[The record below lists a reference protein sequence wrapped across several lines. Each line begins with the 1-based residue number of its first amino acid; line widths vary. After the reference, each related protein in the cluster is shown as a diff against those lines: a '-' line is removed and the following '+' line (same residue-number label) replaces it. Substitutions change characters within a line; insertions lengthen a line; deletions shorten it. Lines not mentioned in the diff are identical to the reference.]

1 MKQYTKEEISL
12 HKNKQDCWII
22 IRNKVYD
29 ITSFLNIHPGGSGI
43 LMTVGGKDA
52 TEYFEELHKEEILTK
67 IGETY
72 MIGLVQ
78 SSKL

>member
-1 MKQYTKEEISL
+1 MNTYTMKEVNKHTTKE
-12 HKNKQDCWII
+12 DCWLVIDNMI
-22 IRNKVYD
+22 YD